1 MKHMGTYA
9 LRVLATAGMTALW
22 LAGTPAPLSA
32 APQENHADIL
42 RIGMTQYPSTLH
54 PLYDAMVAKS
64 LVLGTALR
72 PMTAY
77 TPDWQPS
84 CILCTELPSYANGRA
99 KKVKL
104 PNGKTGIA
112 AHYTLKDISW
122 GDGTP
127 LTVDDVVLTYD
138 VGRHPQAGVSNHTFY
153 AEDIAGIEKI
163 DSKNFIIT
171 FTKEACSFASIDD
184 VTPLPAHLERVI
196 FEEDPATYQNRSLYV
211 TTPITK
217 GLWTGPYRIARID
230 SGSALILAR
239 NEHWH
244 GATPAFNQLSFRVI
258 ENTSAMASSLLA
270 GQIDYIAGELG
281 LPLDQAL
288 GFEKRLPEGKF
299 TVTYKPGLTYE
310 HIDLPTDKPPF
321 NDIRLRQA
329 LMHAMNRD
337 VINEKIFAGRQ
348 PVANANISPLDTIYN
363 DKTATYAYDPTRAAE
378 LLDDAGWTLGKD
390 GLRRND
396 KGEVL
401 RLTLS
406 TTAGNLSREVVQ
418 QVIQSDWRKAG
429 IDVVI
434 KNQPPRVLFG
444 ETLRKRF
451 FDGGVIY
458 AWMASPRNIPK
469 TTMHSSMIPTAE
481 NGYAGQNHIAYNNKE
496 ADQVIDDLS
505 VVCGE
510 SKNRALWNTLQDIY
524 ARDLPALPLFFRAE
538 GFFIPTWLEG
548 VTPTGH
554 MHPSTLWI
562 ENWRI
567 TNNKEH
573 P

>member
-1 MKHMGTYA
+1 MKQTGTQTW
-9 LRVLATAGMTALW
+9 RVLAAAGLTALW
-22 LAGTPAPLSA
+22 LASTPVAQA
-32 APQENHADIL
+32 ATPSNHSDVL

-77 TPDWQPS
+77 NADWQPT
-84 CILCTELPSYANGRA
+84 CMLCTELPSYANGRA
-99 KKVKL
+99 KKVTL
-104 PNGKTGIA
+104 PDGKTGIA
-112 AHYTLKDISW
+112 ARYTLKDIRW

-127 LTVDDVVLTYD
+127 VSVDDIILAYN

-153 AEDIAGIEKI
+153 AQDIAGIKKI
-163 DSKNFIIT
+163 DDKNFEIT

-184 VTPLPAHLERVI
+184 VTPLPAHLERKV
-196 FEEDPATYQNRSLYV
+196 FEQDPATYQNRSLYV
-211 TTPITK
+211 TAPATE
-217 GLWTGPYRIARID
+217 GLWMGPYRINRVD
-230 SGSALILAR
+230 SGSALTLVR
-239 NEHWH
+239 NQHWQ
-244 GATPAFNQLSFRVI
+244 GTPPVFNQLVFRVI

-288 GFEKRLPEGKF
+288 GFEKRLPAGAF

-310 HIDLPTDKPPF
+310 HIDLPTDQPPF
-321 NDIRLRQA
+321 NDLRLRQA

-337 VINEKIFAGRQ
+337 IINEKIFSGRQ
-348 PVANANISPLDTIYN
+348 PIAHANISPLDTIYHAGV
-363 DKTATYAYDPTRAAE
+363 ATYPYDPARAAA
-378 LLDDAGWTLGKD
+378 LLDEAGWMLGKD
-390 GLRRND
+390 GLRRNA

-444 ETLRKRF
+444 ETLRKRL

-469 TTMHSSMIPTAE
+469 TTMHSSMIPTAD
-481 NGYAGQNHIAYNNKE
+481 NGYAGQNYVAYNNAE
-496 ADQVIDDLS
+496 VDRTIDDLS

-510 SKNRALWNTLQDIY
+510 RENRTLWNSLQDFY

-538 GFFIPTWLEG
+538 GFFIPTWLHG

-562 ENWRI
+562 ENWSV
-567 TNNKEH
+567 TTNKES